1 MSYIFSYDEEFPENF
16 YDINEFDHQII
27 KDPFST
33 PIFDSKLTSEDIDDD
48 NYDRNYFQKD
58 YTLNQNPVD
67 QIGKLLFNDNKKT
80 KPATLTNPL
89 IEKKEES
96 NEIKV
101 PNLID
106 NKISIKPEKLL
117 SKKRGRK
124 NKEVSL
130 TSNDQFAHT
139 KKKEDNIMRKIK
151 THLMDFIVKLLND
164 SLINKTQLFYKIDK
178 TISENLKRDLNMELM
193 QKTLFDLFSN
203 SKTNGRYKNY
213 SNEILIKKI
222 VEEKIEVETLRLLRK
237 KFIEIKNEIQE
248 NYLEEYLGTIE
259 KKESNMDNSSVDEYM
274 ETLRKI
280 FLGYEDW
287 FKNKKG
293 RNRESKA
300 EQE

>member
-1 MSYIFSYDEEFPENF
+1 
-16 YDINEFDHQII
+16 
-27 KDPFST
+27 
-33 PIFDSKLTSEDIDDD
+33 
-48 NYDRNYFQKD
+48 
-58 YTLNQNPVD
+58 
-67 QIGKLLFNDNKKT
+67 
-80 KPATLTNPL
+80 
-89 IEKKEES
+89 
-96 NEIKV
+96 
-101 PNLID
+101 
-106 NKISIKPEKLL
+106 
-117 SKKRGRK
+117 
-124 NKEVSL
+124 
-130 TSNDQFAHT
+130 
-139 KKKEDNIMRKIK
+139 MRKIK

-193 QKTLFDLFSN
+193 QKTLLDLFSN

-222 VEEKIEVETLRLLRK
+222 VEEKIEVETLRLLRM

-248 NYLEEYLGTIE
+248 NYLEEYLDTIE
-259 KKESNMDNSSVDEYM
+259 KKENNMDNSSVDEYM

>member
-1 MSYIFSYDEEFPENF
+1 
-16 YDINEFDHQII
+16 
-27 KDPFST
+27 
-33 PIFDSKLTSEDIDDD
+33 
-48 NYDRNYFQKD
+48 
-58 YTLNQNPVD
+58 
-67 QIGKLLFNDNKKT
+67 
-80 KPATLTNPL
+80 
-89 IEKKEES
+89 
-96 NEIKV
+96 
-101 PNLID
+101 
-106 NKISIKPEKLL
+106 
-117 SKKRGRK
+117 
-124 NKEVSL
+124 
-130 TSNDQFAHT
+130 
-139 KKKEDNIMRKIK
+139 MRKIK

-222 VEEKIEVETLRLLRK
+222 VEEKKEVETLRLLRK

-248 NYLEEYLGTIE
+248 NYLEEYLDTIE
-259 KKESNMDNSSVDEYM
+259 KKENNMDNSSVDEYM

>member
-1 MSYIFSYDEEFPENF
+1 
-16 YDINEFDHQII
+16 
-27 KDPFST
+27 
-33 PIFDSKLTSEDIDDD
+33 
-48 NYDRNYFQKD
+48 
-58 YTLNQNPVD
+58 
-67 QIGKLLFNDNKKT
+67 
-80 KPATLTNPL
+80 
-89 IEKKEES
+89 
-96 NEIKV
+96 
-101 PNLID
+101 
-106 NKISIKPEKLL
+106 
-117 SKKRGRK
+117 
-124 NKEVSL
+124 
-130 TSNDQFAHT
+130 
-139 KKKEDNIMRKIK
+139 MRKIK

-178 TISENLKRDLNMELM
+178 KIIENLKRDLNMELM

-222 VEEKIEVETLRLLRK
+222 VEEKIEVETLRLLRM

-248 NYLEEYLGTIE
+248 NYLEEYLDTIE
-259 KKESNMDNSSVDEYM
+259 KKENNMDNSSVDEYM

-300 EQE
+300 

>member
-1 MSYIFSYDEEFPENF
+1 
-16 YDINEFDHQII
+16 
-27 KDPFST
+27 
-33 PIFDSKLTSEDIDDD
+33 
-48 NYDRNYFQKD
+48 
-58 YTLNQNPVD
+58 
-67 QIGKLLFNDNKKT
+67 
-80 KPATLTNPL
+80 
-89 IEKKEES
+89 
-96 NEIKV
+96 
-101 PNLID
+101 
-106 NKISIKPEKLL
+106 
-117 SKKRGRK
+117 
-124 NKEVSL
+124 
-130 TSNDQFAHT
+130 
-139 KKKEDNIMRKIK
+139 MRKIK

-193 QKTLFDLFSN
+193 QKTLLDLFSN

-222 VEEKIEVETLRLLRK
+222 VEEKKEVETLRLLRK

-248 NYLEEYLGTIE
+248 NYLEEYLDTIE
-259 KKESNMDNSSVDEYM
+259 KKENNMDNSSVDEYM

>member
-1 MSYIFSYDEEFPENF
+1 
-16 YDINEFDHQII
+16 
-27 KDPFST
+27 
-33 PIFDSKLTSEDIDDD
+33 
-48 NYDRNYFQKD
+48 
-58 YTLNQNPVD
+58 
-67 QIGKLLFNDNKKT
+67 
-80 KPATLTNPL
+80 
-89 IEKKEES
+89 
-96 NEIKV
+96 
-101 PNLID
+101 
-106 NKISIKPEKLL
+106 
-117 SKKRGRK
+117 
-124 NKEVSL
+124 
-130 TSNDQFAHT
+130 
-139 KKKEDNIMRKIK
+139 MRKIK

-222 VEEKIEVETLRLLRK
+222 VEEKIEVETLRLLRM

-248 NYLEEYLGTIE
+248 NYLEEYLVTIE
-259 KKESNMDNSSVDEYM
+259 KKENNMDNSSVDEYM

-293 RNRESKA
+293 RNRESKV